1 MDVRFVAGVGAIVED
16 VGRARRF
23 YGGLLGL
30 PLKFEEGSEY
40 SEVDL
45 PGLKHWGLWPLSGAA
60 ASALGQAEWPND
72 LPRPQ
77 ANIELE
83 VDDVRVATE
92 ELRSRGLLLL
102 REATLEPWGQTTA
115 RLLSPEGLMISI
127 VFTPGWRE
135 QATSS

>member
-1 MDVRFVAGVGAIVED
+1 MDVRFVAGVGAIVDD
-16 VGRARRF
+16 VGKARHF
-23 YGGLLGL
+23 YGELLGL
-30 PLKFEEGSEY
+30 PLKFEMGREY
-40 SEVDL
+40 SEVNL
-45 PGLKHWGLWPLSGAA
+45 PGLNHWGLWPLRGAA

-83 VDDVRVATE
+83 VDDVRLAAE
-92 ELRSRGLLLL
+92 ELQSRGLMLL

-127 VFTPGWRE
+127 VFTPTLRE
-135 QATSS
+135 QATTS